1 MTNVQ
6 NRMNRIWSL
15 LALGVY
21 YIHGDGGG
29 LTGGVRDQL
38 AGGQHHGVTDLLLLP
53 PLDEDDGQEAAGEEE
68 EAGWYDDGVEELR
81 LHPLEVE
88 AGDDQ
93 ARVGRGSPALE
104 PLAGRTELFEEPGAL
119 QLGRIAAPL
128 TPEKLIIS

>member
-1 MTNVQ
+1 M
-6 NRMNRIWSL
+6 
-15 LALGVY
+15 Y
-21 YIHGDGGG
+21 DIHGDGGG

-38 AGGQHHGVTDLLLLP
+38 AGGEHHGVTDLLLLP
-53 PLDEDDGQEAAGEEE
+53 PLDEDDGQEAAGKKK

-93 ARVGRGSPALE
+93 ARVGGGSPALE
-104 PLAGRTELFEEPGAL
+104 PLAGRTELFEELGAL

-128 TPEKLIIS
+128 APVELIIS